1 MLRSILIALDGSE
14 SSTRASEVALQ
25 LASQHGAHVEGLGI
39 VNSGWI
45 QRPEPVPIG
54 GIAIKAALD
63 LSRLGTARERV
74 DRVLQEFKAQV
85 AKAGISSHDI
95 RAAEGNPLQLVARE
109 ATAHDL
115 VALGRKSIFD
125 VEGELYDLPVCVERI
140 IREEPRPI
148 LLVPSEANESGVAGS
163 QRSILVAFDG
173 SPAASRALHMFALL
187 GLAQDRAVHIVTVAD
202 EADAATETAGR
213 ACELLARH
221 GASQTRAIGLGDQEA
236 GTPSETILGLAKSIG
251 VEMIVMGAYGRRG
264 IREIFGSTT
273 RDVLNACPT
282 VLFLHH

>member
-1 MLRSILIALDGSE
+1 MLRSILVALDGSE
-14 SSTRASEVALQ
+14 SSTRASEVALE
-25 LASQHGAHVEGLGI
+25 LASQHGAHLEGLGI

-85 AKAGISSHDI
+85 AKAGISSHVV

-115 VALGRKSIFD
+115 VAVGRKSIFD
-125 VEGELYDLPVCVERI
+125 VDGELYDLPVCVERI
-140 IREEPRPI
+140 VREEPRPI
-148 LLVPSEANESGVAGS
+148 LLVPSEPSESGMGGS
-163 QRSILVAFDG
+163 QRAILVAFDD
-173 SPAASRALHMFALL
+173 SPASSRALHMFALL
-187 GLAQDRAVHIVTVAD
+187 GLAQNRAVHVLTAAD
-202 EADAATETAGR
+202 ETDAATETAGR
-213 ACELLARH
+213 ACELVARH
-221 GASQTRAIGLGDQEA
+221 GASQTRAIGLGDREA

-251 VEMIVMGAYGRRG
+251 AEMIVMGAYGRRG

-273 RDVLNACPT
+273 REVLNACPT